1 MSALR
6 GLQEKIRQ
14 LEVDRT
20 QAESNL
26 RTLARE
32 TTRYRDILQD
42 EPDATNIS
50 TQSANI
56 SASARGQ
63 WKIMRNMKQSKNL
76 ACSRISFFL
85 QLFLILCN
93 VQKNNFFF
101 MVETGFCEDSYGVK
115 ETLVVNGNKF
125 VILRLPDHCQFL

>member
-63 WKIMRNMKQSKNL
+63 WNIGG
-76 ACSRISFFL
+76 I
-85 QLFLILCN
+85 
-93 VQKNNFFF
+93 
-101 MVETGFCEDSYGVK
+101 
-115 ETLVVNGNKF
+115 
-125 VILRLPDHCQFL
+125 